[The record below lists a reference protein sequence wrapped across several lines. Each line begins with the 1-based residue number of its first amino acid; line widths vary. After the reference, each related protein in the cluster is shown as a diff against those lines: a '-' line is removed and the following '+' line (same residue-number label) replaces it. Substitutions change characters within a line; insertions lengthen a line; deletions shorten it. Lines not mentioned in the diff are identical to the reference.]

1 MKTISVIK
9 KNLDF
14 NRNLSYLLNT
24 LKNISVA
31 QFKTLEK
38 RITAFKELFQTI
50 ESFLNIANV
59 QENNNL
65 FLHPRDEWQLIVA
78 VTSDKGLLGGLNKQ
92 VVGTAIGQLQD
103 MPGKIIVIGERGRR
117 YAEGRGIPLVCFP
130 GIDDEN
136 SYNQALQLRDLILK
150 EYHGGFFGYLKII
163 YPRPVSFTIQRVE
176 MIYLLPFNPRASKDS
191 KSSLMSE
198 IIMESNFDD
207 IVEYLVSLMLGQRIY
222 EVFGLSR
229 LSEFAARFVHLEE
242 SSQKLEK
249 MDEKMK
255 LEYFRA
261 RHEKVDCTM
270 RELFAGRLLHA
281 K

>member
-14 NRNLSYLLNT
+14 NHNLSYLLNT

-92 VVGTAIGQLQD
+92 VMGTAIGQLQD

-249 MDEKMK
+249 MDEKMQ